1 MGFCGA
7 MGVMSLVGL
16 MGLEGDDGWALCT
29 INELGGFMWA

>member
-1 MGFCGA
+1 
-7 MGVMSLVGL
+7 MSLVGV